1 MSKVGFSTGKGFH
14 DLDGM
19 RKELGLLCVPYTF
32 VGMRLGI
39 REAFELPKGYTIADI
54 VGIDFEGVSV
64 GKRLSCFG
72 HGKTLDDGGSSWNC
86 FGATM
91 VERSGAWGVTME
103 TALVGVFPNG
113 DNAEISIVDGVYD
126 CSTVTNNSGTKYG
139 ESRDYIFGGA
149 DAERTIYIYFK

>member
-39 REAFELPKGYTIADI
+39 REALELPKGYTVDDI
-54 VGIDFEGVSV
+54 IGIDFDGVST
-64 GKRLSCFG
+64 GRRLSCFG
-72 HGKTLDDGGSSWNC
+72 HGKTQEDGGHSWNC
-86 FGATM
+86 LGVTT
-91 VERSGAWGVTME
+91 VEISGAWGVTME
-103 TALVGVFPNG
+103 MATVRVTPNG
-113 DNAEISIVDGVYD
+113 DNAELCIVSGVYG

-139 ESRDYIFGGA
+139 ESGDYIFGDA
-149 DAERTIYIYFK
+149 DTERTIYIYFK